1 MDKKYLA
8 QIIATDNEGLQMISA
23 CTAGAKVKVAD
34 IKYLASNK
42 VFLLSI
48 ERTKIET
55 DQEDKKVNSICR
67 FDFVDKVKSKNIDQK
82 NDDLALDLIAIDYLK
97 NKDDYEINLI
107 FDNNVLADGIEL
119 FGYEKGG
126 QDVLFVINISKM
138 IFQDNGGQT
147 FYSQPTSLKV
157 MQGATII
164 NEKTFDLQLLNGQTV
179 KCKQL
184 STRHLKELIKTME
197 ATTKDRLKRSHKK

>member
-1 MDKKYLA
+1 MKKNYKELEQKLEELMDKKYLA
-8 QIIATDNEGLQMISA
+8 QIIATDHEGLQMISA

-55 DQEDKKVNSICR
+55 GQEDKKINSICR

-82 NDDLALDLIAIDYLK
+82 DDELTLELIAINYLK

-107 FDNNVLADGIEL
+107 FSENSHIALTTEAIEIRL
-119 FGYEKGG
+119 ED
-126 QDVLFVINISKM
+126 QNEIN
-138 IFQDNGGQT
+138 
-147 FYSQPTSLKV
+147 L
-157 MQGATII
+157 
-164 NEKTFDLQLLNGQTV
+164 
-179 KCKQL
+179 
-184 STRHLKELIKTME
+184 
-197 ATTKDRLKRSHKK
+197 